1 MWLHKFSRL
10 LYIAYLDCE
19 RSIKN
24 ISFVVIG
31 ILTGFMFFSLFVP
44 NIEMPLFS
52 AYLVYSLVTIATM
65 NALLVTA
72 TVYFWIL
79 IAIFSFS
86 VFNIAYLYDN
96 KSWGYVHSAKGSG
109 HGFREW
115 VGKGVDKF
123 NRQAKI
129 DEEQTKLEHYHH
141 NVLIEGLVEELKK
154 E

>member
-31 ILTGFMFFSLFVP
+31 VLTGFMFFSLFVP

-52 AYLVYSLVTIATM
+52 AYIVYSLVTIATM
-65 NALLVTA
+65 NALLTTA
-72 TVYFWIL
+72 VIYFWIL
-79 IAIFSFS
+79 MG
-86 VFNIAYLYDN
+86 VFTISLLRIAYKYDG

-109 HGFREW
+109 SGVKAWFWR
-115 VGKGVDKF
+115 GVDKF
-123 NRQAKI
+123 NAQAKA
-129 DEEQTKLEHYHH
+129 DEELTKLERYHH
-141 NVLIEGLVEELKK
+141 DVMIDGMIEEVKK